1 MLIGTSVDQEMDH
14 TLEKG
19 NEATASIIDGTK
31 MGPYALEVLCFDRC
45 FRRSMDGIFS
55 KGDETA
61 A

>member
-1 MLIGTSVDQEMDH
+1 MWIRASTDQEMDH

-19 NEATASIIDGTK
+19 NEAPASIIDGTK
-31 MGPYALEVLCFDRC
+31 MGPYALEVLCFDRY
-45 FRRSMDGIFS
+45 FRRSMDAIFS